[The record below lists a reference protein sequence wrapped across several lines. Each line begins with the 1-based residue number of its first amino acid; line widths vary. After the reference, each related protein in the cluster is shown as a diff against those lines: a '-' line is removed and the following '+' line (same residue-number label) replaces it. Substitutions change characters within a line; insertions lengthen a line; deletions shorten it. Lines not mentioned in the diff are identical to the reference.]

1 MSTRLAILAL
11 ALLAAL
17 PVQGCAT
24 FRRGGSSAAA
34 AADAVPAA
42 FVRSTA
48 ESRATRT
55 LPVRDG
61 LTRAQLWRTALEVLD
76 AKHTVEVRD
85 QSAGFAMT
93 AWEASVERDGVP
105 DLRYRTRVVVDF
117 VGDDWKQV
125 IVRADAQWRPSGE
138 EWEVGYDAGLL
149 EEVSKELGARIGK
162 VVSAR

>member
-1 MSTRLAILAL
+1 MSNRYAILSL

-24 FRRGGSSAAA
+24 LHRGSRATAV
-34 AADAVPAA
+34 ADAPPNA

-55 LPVRDG
+55 LPVREG
-61 LTRAQLWRTALEVLD
+61 MTKAQLWRATLDVLD

-93 AWEASVERDGVP
+93 AWEASVEREGVP
-105 DLRYRTRVVVDF
+105 DLRYRSRVVVDF

-125 IVRADAQWRPSGE
+125 VVRAEAQWRPSGE

-149 EEVSKELGARIGK
+149 DEVQKELGARIGK
-162 VVSAR
+162 AVSAR